1 MVNPFAPQIK
11 NNEID
16 IKNLS
21 KDEAINLMIKTP
33 ILIKRPLME
42 INGNKICGFD
52 VEKINKILNLKI
64 DTDKKINSCLSSDS
78 CTNV

>member
-1 MVNPFAPQIK
+1 
-11 NNEID
+11 
-16 IKNLS
+16 
-21 KDEAINLMIKTP
+21 
-33 ILIKRPLME
+33 ME